1 MRMLTWRAMFF
12 AELLLN
18 TMFIIILYYFWKAVY
33 FQDQVINGMTFEQAF
48 SYIVIAS
55 LITTSINTLV
65 EVRVAHLISSGD
77 IVYVLI
83 RPLNFQL
90 RLLVE
95 SIGGVIVSLLTYTIP
110 VFTVFLLI
118 FKPEI
123 QFGINLPFFLV
134 SLVFSFLIN
143 YAISFVFGMLGMY
156 TQASWGISFF
166 KGFIVSFFSGALIP
180 LNFFHGVLQ
189 KITFV
194 LPFHTII
201 HTPLKL
207 LLATDFSGAEAF
219 NYLIQQALWAGVFL
233 VVNLFLYNKLN
244 TKLIVNGG

>member
-1 MRMLTWRAMFF
+1 MFTWRAMLF
-12 AELLLN
+12 AELALN

-33 FQDQVINGMTFEQAF
+33 FEGKVINGMTFGQAF
-48 SYIVIAS
+48 EYIVFAS
-55 LITTSINTLV
+55 LITAAINTLV

-95 SIGGVIVSLLTYTIP
+95 SIGGVIINLLCYTIP
-110 VFTVFLLI
+110 VLTVFLLI

-123 QFGINLPFFLV
+123 QFGINIPCFFV
-134 SLVFSFLIN
+134 SIAFSFLIN
-143 YAISFVFGMLGMY
+143 YSISFAFGMLGFY

-180 LNFFHGVLQ
+180 LNFFHGALQ
-189 KITFV
+189 KISFL

-201 HTPLKL
+201 HTPLMLITAKGL
-207 LLATDFSGAEAF
+207 SGAEAF
-219 NYLIQQALWAGVFL
+219 NYLTQQALWAGVFL
-233 VVNLFLYNKLN
+233 VVNLFLFNKLN
-244 TKLIVNGG
+244 QKLIVNGG